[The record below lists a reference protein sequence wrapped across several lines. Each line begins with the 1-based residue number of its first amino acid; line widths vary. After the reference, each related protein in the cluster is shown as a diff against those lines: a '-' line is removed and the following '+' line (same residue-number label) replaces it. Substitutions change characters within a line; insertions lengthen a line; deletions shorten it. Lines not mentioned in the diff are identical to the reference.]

1 MYAFL
6 SRKEFRVLNTAIL
19 TVGSVTYA
27 IKARKLL
34 LRSGIR
40 SKLVKVNE
48 NKSARGCSHGIEIDG
63 SDFYS
68 VVAVLRESGIPYSV
82 YSGG

>member
-1 MYAFL
+1 M
-6 SRKEFRVLNTAIL
+6 NTAIL

-48 NKSARGCSHGIEIDG
+48 NKTARGCSHGIEIEEG
-63 SDFYS
+63 NFYD
-68 VVAVLRESGIPYSV
+68 VVAILRENGIPYSA